1 MKIVHCKKCN
11 KSISSTD
18 PYCINC
24 GTSRRSMLYVILR
37 GMGLLTLMI
46 LSSIFLFFLYNS
58 DGNNSE
64 IHYPVLNQHSIA
76 YDEIATKFLNKEIP
90 YSQYEKIGYPETMS
104 ATGIFKWVA
113 YFPKADF
120 TIVSDKTTDI
130 IEEIYLG
137 RRELGYGI
145 HYGE

>member
-1 MKIVHCKKCN
+1 M
-11 KSISSTD
+11 SSTD
-18 PYCINC
+18 PYCTNC
-24 GTSRRSMLYVILR
+24 GTSKRSMLYVIFR
-37 GMGLLTLMI
+37 GMGLLSLVI
-46 LSSIFLFFLYNS
+46 ISSVLLISLYNG
-58 DGNNSE
+58 DGNNNE
-64 IHYPVLNQHSIA
+64 THHLVLNKHSVA
-76 YDEIATKFLNKEIP
+76 YNEIATKFLNKEIP
-90 YSQYEKIGYPETMS
+90 YSQYEKIGHPETMS

-130 IEEIYLG
+130 IEEVYLG